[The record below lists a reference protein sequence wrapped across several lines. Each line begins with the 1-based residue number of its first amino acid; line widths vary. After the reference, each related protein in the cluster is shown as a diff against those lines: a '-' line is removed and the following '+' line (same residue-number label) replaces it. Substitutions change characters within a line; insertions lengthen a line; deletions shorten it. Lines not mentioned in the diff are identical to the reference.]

1 MSFIKSLENRRT
13 IYALGRNV
21 QDEEKVIET
30 IKEAVRFSPT
40 AFNSQ
45 TGRLLILT
53 GDAQDKLWDEIV
65 APELKAAMEAQGVP
79 ESAWD
84 NTRAKLD
91 GFKAAFGTI
100 LFFEDQAVVKNLQE
114 QFALYADNFP
124 VWSEQGSG
132 IISVNVWTAL
142 AELGLGAN
150 LQHYNPLIDE
160 AVKLKNGIFQKA
172 GNFVDNLYLVQ
183 SKHLLAKKLSW
194 MMQTVSSLLN
204 NQSF

>member
-1 MSFIKSLENRRT
+1 MKQKLLKQLKKQFS
-13 IYALGRNV
+13 
-21 QDEEKVIET
+21 
-30 IKEAVRFSPT
+30 FSPT

-114 QFALYADNFP
+114 
-124 VWSEQGSG
+124 
-132 IISVNVWTAL
+132 
-142 AELGLGAN
+142 
-150 LQHYNPLIDE
+150 
-160 AVKLKNGIFQKA
+160 
-172 GNFVDNLYLVQ
+172 
-183 SKHLLAKKLSW
+183 
-194 MMQTVSSLLN
+194 
-204 NQSF
+204 

>member
-1 MSFIKSLENRRT
+1 M
-13 IYALGRNV
+13 
-21 QDEEKVIET
+21 
-30 IKEAVRFSPT
+30 
-40 AFNSQ
+40 
-45 TGRLLILT
+45 ILT

-132 IISVNVWTAL
+132 IISVNVWTAV
-142 AELGLGAN
+142 AKEWN
-150 LQHYNPLIDE
+150 LPESWKLRGQLVFGSIE
-160 AVKLKNGIFQKA
+160 APA
-172 GNFVDNLYLVQ
+172 GEKTFMDDADRFIV
-183 SKHLLAKKLSW
+183 AK
-194 MMQTVSSLLN
+194 
-204 NQSF
+204 